1 MNKGI
6 KKRNQ
11 KVGLRNSKPII
22 WDKALIL
29 YWLVCTFCGKK
40 VGDDSGKG
48 IVCKSLKDRKRSF
61 KWDCINVC
69 AAK

>member
-6 KKRNQ
+6 KKRNER
-11 KVGLRNSKPII
+11 VGLRNSKLII

-29 YWLVCTFCGKK
+29 YWSVCTFCGKK
-40 VGDDSGKG
+40 VGGDSGKG

-61 KWDCINVC
+61 KWGLVNVC

>member
-11 KVGLRNSKPII
+11 RAGLRNSKPISL
-22 WDKALIL
+22 DKALIL
-29 YWLVCTFCGKK
+29 YWSICSFCGKV

-48 IVCKSLKDRKRSF
+48 IVCKFLKDRKRSF
-61 KWDCINVC
+61 KWGLVNVC

>member
-11 KVGLRNSKPII
+11 RAGLRNSKPISL
-22 WDKALIL
+22 DKALIL
-29 YWLVCTFCGKK
+29 YWSICSFCGKV
-40 VGDDSGKG
+40 VGDDSGEG
-48 IVCKSLKDRKRSF
+48 IVCTFLKDRKRSF
-61 KWDCINVC
+61 KWGLVNVC

>member
-11 KVGLRNSKPII
+11 RAGLRNSKPISL
-22 WDKALIL
+22 DKALIL
-29 YWLVCTFCGKK
+29 YWFICSFCGKV

-48 IVCKSLKDRKRSF
+48 IVCKFLKDRKRSF
-61 KWDCINVC
+61 K
-69 AAK
+69 